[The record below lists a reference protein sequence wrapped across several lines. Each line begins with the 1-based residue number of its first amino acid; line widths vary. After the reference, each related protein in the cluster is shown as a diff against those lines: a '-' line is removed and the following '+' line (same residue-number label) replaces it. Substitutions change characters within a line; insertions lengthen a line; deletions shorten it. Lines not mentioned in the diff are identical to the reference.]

1 MGRVSRARAD
11 LRRARRGLRKLEEEQ
26 SDLID
31 DLGDSLADLDLDG
44 LDQVQKTLDRID
56 RHIERERSRI
66 GELDDQLAALIEAR
80 QEKRREAWEDV
91 REALRRFGPAV
102 LDVLGDVVLIA
113 SSPRERRIELAA
125 GALLEHADI
134 PIDAG
139 DITRLAERIVE
150 ALED

>member
-66 GELDDQLAALIEAR
+66 GELDDQLEALIEAR
-80 QEKRREAWEDV
+80 AEKRREAWEDV
-91 REALRRFGPAV
+91 RSALARFGPSL
-102 LDVLGDVVLIA
+102 LDIVGDVVMVA
-113 SSPRERRIELAA
+113 SSPREKRIEIASR
-125 GALLEHADI
+125 ALLDHVQIA
-134 PIDAG
+134 IDPG
-139 DITRLAERIVE
+139 DVTALAEAVVS

>member
-44 LDQVQKTLDRID
+44 LDQVQRTLDRID

-66 GELDDQLAALIEAR
+66 GELDDQLEALIEERA
-80 QEKRREAWEDV
+80 EKRREAWEDV
-91 REALRRFGPAV
+91 RSALARFGPSL
-102 LDVLGDVVLIA
+102 LDIVGDVVVVA
-113 SSPRERRIELAA
+113 SSPREKRIEIASR
-125 GALLEHADI
+125 ALLDHVQIA
-134 PIDAG
+134 IDPG
-139 DITRLAERIVE
+139 DVTALAEAVVS